1 MPVSPR
7 VFVARAGRNGEDE
20 DDALELGLA
29 IIGFEGVASLASVQ
43 DYGQILQLARAGFSV
58 DVCPVKLPRLNRVY
72 ADNEMNLA

>member
-29 IIGFEGVASLASVQ
+29 IIGFEEVSSLASAQ
-43 DYGQILQLARAGFSV
+43 DYGQILQLVRAGFFV
-58 DVCPVKLPRLNRVY
+58 DMSAVKLPK
-72 ADNEMNLA
+72 NE